1 MLDEQVLQ
9 DMYEGGTAYYFI
21 PGKEE
26 CDMFAAIRY
35 VSKVGQFRYA
45 PLLVHVKS
53 IKESIKTRIEKG
65 LQDMSNIIKKGTG
78 LCLFVRLGA
87 DTDEKTS
94 KSLKL
99 EASDIDGFG
108 EDVISRLLV
117 IPNDDEFGVTNAFVS
132 VTADN
137 EEISELLTSHRAI
150 ASHASSVNGA
160 KLNMSLALRSTGR
173 QKNEAKDRPLQF
185 LLSFA
190 KSIFNSDE

>member
-1 MLDEQVLQ
+1 VQ
-9 DMYEGGTAYYFI
+9 
-21 PGKEE
+21 
-26 CDMFAAIRY
+26 
-35 VSKVGQFRYA
+35 
-45 PLLVHVKS
+45 VKS
-53 IKESIKTRIEKG
+53 IKESIKTRIKKG
-65 LQDMSNIIKKGTG
+65 LQDMSNIIKKANYSTG

-94 KSLKL
+94 KSSKL

-150 ASHASSVNGA
+150 ASHDSSVNGA

-173 QKNEAKDRPLQF
+173 QKNEANDRPLQF
-185 LLSFA
+185 LLSLA